1 MQLLRSLEGHR
12 DLRHREL
19 QAILLRAQPSLLSK
33 CVGTIVIPTL
43 EFSTATSSSSS
54 SHPPSVTY
62 LCALTQLAYLCSHTD
77 IDPTLK
83 TILRASAMNTV
94 SIRADDHSRAAANN
108 MGAGVDV
115 MNMGDSQDEAVNSHA
130 SALHQAIHTLV
141 QVTPPLSRTL
151 SLAPPSSCTLLSCTL
166 SLVPSSLA
174 LSLSRTPLSRTLLSH
189 PPLLH
194 PSSLAPPLSYHDICT
209 PLTNQFLPL
218 PPSVTLFYPR
228 PPSFPLFH
236 SLSPS
241 STLSH
246 PRSPL
251 YRI

>member
-174 LSLSRTPLSRTLLSH
+174 LSLSYPPLLHSLSLVPPSLVPSSRTPLSCT

-194 PSSLAPPLSYHDICT
+194 PLS
-209 PLTNQFLPL
+209 
-218 PPSVTLFYPR
+218 
-228 PPSFPLFH
+228 
-236 SLSPS
+236 
-241 STLSH
+241 
-246 PRSPL
+246 
-251 YRI
+251 RIMTYVPH